1 MSQNE
6 DESVIMNILN
16 EYVQIHDEGFG
27 AFNDLINAS
36 KTVDDVKSILTTF
49 VRAYFVETSILFR
62 LAAASMPAIISLRKT
77 IQKLPAREEFNQ
89 IKSEAESQYDKVEK
103 GLKIVRDALEDRTTR
118 DKMVR
123 IFTDNSAYHDGRIP
137 RIEVC
142 DAI

>member
-16 EYVQIHDEGFG
+16 EYVQIHDKGFG

-36 KTVDDVKSILTTF
+36 KTVDDVKSILTIF

-62 LAAASMPAIISLRKT
+62 LAAASVRAIISLRNT
-77 IQKLPAREEFNQ
+77 IPKLPAREEFNQ
-89 IKSEAESQYDKVEK
+89 IKSEAEWQYDKVEK

-118 DKMVR
+118 DKMGEN
-123 IFTDNSAYHDGRIP
+123 IYG
-137 RIEVC
+137 
-142 DAI
+142 

>member
-16 EYVQIHDEGFG
+16 EYVQIHDKGFG

-62 LAAASMPAIISLRKT
+62 LAAARCLQLSVLERQSKNYLLEKNLIKSKAKQNHNMTKWRRVLKSLETRSKTELPAIKW
-77 IQKLPAREEFNQ
+77 
-89 IKSEAESQYDKVEK
+89 
-103 GLKIVRDALEDRTTR
+103 
-118 DKMVR
+118 
-123 IFTDNSAYHDGRIP
+123 
-137 RIEVC
+137 
-142 DAI
+142 

>member
-16 EYVQIHDEGFG
+16 EYVQIHDKGFG
-27 AFNDLINAS
+27 AFNDLINTS

-62 LAAASMPAIISLRKT
+62 LAAASVPAIVSLRKT

-118 DKMVR
+118 DKMGEN
-123 IFTDNSAYHDGRIP
+123 IYG
-137 RIEVC
+137 
-142 DAI
+142 

>member
-16 EYVQIHDEGFG
+16 EYVQIHDKGFG

-49 VRAYFVETSILFR
+49 VRAYFVKTSILFR
-62 LAAASMPAIISLRKT
+62 LAVASVPEIISLRKT

-118 DKMVR
+118 DKMGEN
-123 IFTDNSAYHDGRIP
+123 IYG
-137 RIEVC
+137 
-142 DAI
+142 

>member
-16 EYVQIHDEGFG
+16 EYVQIHDKGFG

-62 LAAASMPAIISLRKT
+62 LAAARVPAIISLRKT

-89 IKSEAESQYDKVEK
+89 IKSEAESQYDKVDK
-103 GLKIVRDALEDRTTR
+103 GLKIVRDALQDRTTR
-118 DKMVR
+118 DKMGEN
-123 IFTDNSAYHDGRIP
+123 IYG
-137 RIEVC
+137 
-142 DAI
+142 

>member
-16 EYVQIHDEGFG
+16 EYVQIHDKGFG

-62 LAAASMPAIISLRKT
+62 LAAASVPAIISLRKT

-118 DKMVR
+118 DKMGEN
-123 IFTDNSAYHDGRIP
+123 IYG
-137 RIEVC
+137 
-142 DAI
+142 

>member
-6 DESVIMNILN
+6 DESVITNILN
-16 EYVQIHDEGFG
+16 EYVQIHDKGFG

-62 LAAASMPAIISLRKT
+62 LAAASVPAIISLRKT

-118 DKMVR
+118 DKMGEN
-123 IFTDNSAYHDGRIP
+123 IYG
-137 RIEVC
+137 
-142 DAI
+142 

>member
-16 EYVQIHDEGFG
+16 EYVQIHDKGFG

-36 KTVDDVKSILTTF
+36 KTVDEVKSILTTF
-49 VRAYFVETSILFR
+49 VRAYFVKTSISFR
-62 LAAASMPAIISLRKT
+62 LAAASVPAIISLRKT

-118 DKMVR
+118 DKMGEN
-123 IFTDNSAYHDGRIP
+123 IYG
-137 RIEVC
+137 
-142 DAI
+142 

>member
-16 EYVQIHDEGFG
+16 EYVQIHDKGFG
-27 AFNDLINAS
+27 AFNDLINTS

-62 LAAASMPAIISLRKT
+62 LAAASVPAIVSLRKT

-89 IKSEAESQYDKVEK
+89 IKSEAESQYDKLEK

-118 DKMVR
+118 DKMGEN
-123 IFTDNSAYHDGRIP
+123 IYG
-137 RIEVC
+137 
-142 DAI
+142 